1 MAKQDE
7 IQNFFG
13 YYSKSGNLI
22 GCSKT
27 DQSNSPMFKH
37 AETVDNILVVKPE
50 RYENDI
56 KAAKIKGGAK
66 AVVGTICIGLTIQGG
81 IRAYR
86 WIKKK
91 IQERKERKQA

>member
-37 AETVDNILVVKPE
+37 AETVDNVLVVKPE
-50 RYENDI
+50 RYEKDLKAAEVKGGI
-56 KAAKIKGGAK
+56 KAAF
-66 AVVGTICIGLTIQGG
+66 GTILIGLTIQGAVHTG
-81 IRAYR
+81 R

-91 IQERKERKQA
+91 IQKRKERRQA